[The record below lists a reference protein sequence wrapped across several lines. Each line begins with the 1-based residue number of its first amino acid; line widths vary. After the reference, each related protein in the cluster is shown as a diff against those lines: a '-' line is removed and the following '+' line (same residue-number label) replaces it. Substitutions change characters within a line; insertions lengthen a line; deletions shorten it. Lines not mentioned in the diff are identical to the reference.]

1 MPLCRQS
8 FIAGTISVLAIGSLL
23 AGCTPSSKPGATS
36 TTHETPRKVAVAG
49 GTTEAGQTAADAIA
63 AGHQTEQPA
72 RMVAGPTFP
81 PNELGLVPILEYHG
95 IGARESRWVRKAE
108 SFRKDLDWL
117 ASHGYVTATTLD
129 MVNGFPDVP
138 AGKKPVVL
146 TFDDARGDQFV
157 ASGVDAGGL
166 AIPAPNSGVGI
177 MLDAAKR
184 HPGFGHRASFYL
196 LPVFFED
203 DKTAGAK
210 LRFLHQNGFEL
221 GNHTWTHL
229 MLGKGSPEK
238 IRDELG
244 RLQAA
249 VARHLGPDATS
260 FQTRTVALPNGS
272 IPRSPAQ
279 LAAAVGGK
287 GAPYHHEALLL
298 VGANPAHSPYSRQY
312 DPLRLAR
319 IQAVDEEW
327 KRWFGRKGPDDMGGT
342 ETFEPYVSD
351 GNPQAVTFPAR
362 HADRLDRS
370 RLRGATPRVWAGDPE
385 GKPLAGVTVPAQASE
400 ATPAQASHGTPA
412 RTGEAVPAQAS
423 HGTPA
428 QFGEVASTQASHDT
442 PAQPGEAASTQAS
455 NVAPQQSAATSAV
468 QPSTVAQVAGGLTMH
483 PGYGKALPPGGRYE
497 NGRIFHTVQ
506 KGQSFERLYWRYL
519 EFTDAYTPAELR
531 DQIVRHNRMKHDWV
545 SPGQTLEIPG
555 VRKAP
560 PRPKPREVA
569 PTFEAKGIYATS
581 TTAGFERIFER
592 ARALKAVGGN
602 TVVFDVKD
610 GPIAYESKDPMVREY
625 SQWDHTIKDL
635 PKLVERLH
643 DMGIH
648 VVARQVLF
656 NDPVLAKKHPELAIR
671 SKSTGKP
678 WLEHGKL
685 RWVDPSQPRVQEYNI
700 RLAKELATS
709 GVDEIQFDYVRFPAQ
724 GNTKDCKF
732 AFDEARMDKHDVI
745 TGFLR
750 RAREELKP
758 YKVLISI
765 DVYGVM
771 AWQKDVDLR
780 VTGQKLEEM
789 ARYVDV
795 ISPMVYPSHFY
806 GPFDGFAR
814 PANEPYYFVSQG
826 VERVRRML
834 GPNGP
839 VIRPWLQAFPY
850 LVSNYNPS
858 YVTKQLQAARD
869 AKAIGWLLWNAS
881 NKYDIAFAGVAQ
893 WNRIEKSTPIVAVKV
908 KGEGEKAAKAGAGAA
923 QGAAAAASLKRATN

>member
-1 MPLCRQS
+1 MPLDRRLLV
-8 FIAGTISVLAIGSLL
+8 AGTISVMAIGASL
-23 AGCTPSSKPGATS
+23 AGCSKSTRPSDAT
-36 TTHETPRKVAVAG
+36 TAADAPRKVAAAGDVSADKGSAGAG
-49 GTTEAGQTAADAIA
+49 GTQMAARPAIA
-63 AGHQTEQPA
+63 
-72 RMVAGPTFP
+72 

-95 IGARESRWVRKAE
+95 IGAKESRWVRKAE
-108 SFRKDLDWL
+108 YFRKDLDWL
-117 ASHGYVTATTLD
+117 AAHGYVTATTLD
-129 MVNGFPDVP
+129 MVKGFPDVP
-138 AGKKPVVL
+138 AGKKPVVM

-166 AIPAPNSGVGI
+166 AMPTADSGVGI
-177 MLDAAKR
+177 MMNAAKK

-210 LRFLHQNGFEL
+210 LRFLQQNGFEL

-238 IRDELG
+238 IKDELG
-244 RLQAA
+244 RLQNA
-249 VARHLGPDATS
+249 VAKHLGPDAAG

-272 IPRSPAQ
+272 VPKSPAQ

-298 VGANPAHSPYSRQY
+298 VGANPAYSPFSKQY
-312 DPLRLAR
+312 NPQRLAR

-327 KRWFGRKGPDDMGGT
+327 KRWFGRKGPDDMGGA
-342 ETFEPYVSD
+342 ETFDPYVSD
-351 GNPQAVTFPAR
+351 GNPRAVSFPAR

-370 RLRGATPRVWAGDPE
+370 RLNGALPRAWTSEEE
-385 GKPLAGVTVPAQASE
+385 GK
-400 ATPAQASHGTPA
+400 
-412 RTGEAVPAQAS
+412 
-423 HGTPA
+423 
-428 QFGEVASTQASHDT
+428 
-442 PAQPGEAASTQAS
+442 
-455 NVAPQQSAATSAV
+455 
-468 QPSTVAQVAGGLTMH
+468 QVAGGVSPGAADAPSDDARTDAQTAAQPAPPITERTDAATAGSTGELTAGSTAQSGAATQADATGSPQVAQGQSIH
-483 PGYGKALPPGGRYE
+483 PGYGEELPPGGRYE
-497 NGRIFHTVQ
+497 DGRIFHTVQ
-506 KGQSFERLYWRYL
+506 KGQSFERLFWRYL
-519 EFTDAYTPAELR
+519 KFTDAYTPNELR
-531 DQIVRHNRMKHDWV
+531 DQIRKHNNMKNAWV
-545 SPGQTLEIPG
+545 SPGQVLEIPG

-560 PRPKPREVA
+560 PRPKPSGVPA
-569 PTFEAKGIYATS
+569 TFEAKGIYATS
-581 TTAGFERIFER
+581 TTASFERIFER

-610 GPIAYESKDPMVREY
+610 GPIAYESRDPMVRDFSE
-625 SQWDHTIKDL
+625 WDHTIKDL

-643 DMGIH
+643 QMGIH

-656 NDPVLAKKHPELAIR
+656 HDPVLAKKHPELAIR
-671 SKSTGKP
+671 SKATGKP

-685 RWVDPSQPRVQEYNI
+685 RWVDPSQPKVQEYNI

-732 AFDEARMDKHDVI
+732 TFDETKIAKHEII

-750 RAREELKP
+750 KAREELKP
-758 YKVLISI
+758 HKVLISI

-771 AWQKDVDLR
+771 AWQKNVDLK
-780 VTGQKLEEM
+780 VTGQKLDDM

-806 GPFDGFAR
+806 GPFDGYAK

-839 VIRPWLQAFPY
+839 VIRPWIQAFPY
-850 LVSNYNPS
+850 MVANYNPT
-858 YVTKQLQAARD
+858 YVTKQIQATRD
-869 AKAIGWLLWNAS
+869 AKGIGWLLWNAS
-881 NKYDIAFAGVAQ
+881 NKYDIAFTGAAQ
-893 WNRIEKSTPIVAVKV
+893 WNRIEKSTPFVAVKV
-908 KGEGEKAAKAGAGAA
+908 KGDDATPAKAKTGKAPAA
-923 QGAAAAASLKRATN
+923 DAAVAATSQGGD